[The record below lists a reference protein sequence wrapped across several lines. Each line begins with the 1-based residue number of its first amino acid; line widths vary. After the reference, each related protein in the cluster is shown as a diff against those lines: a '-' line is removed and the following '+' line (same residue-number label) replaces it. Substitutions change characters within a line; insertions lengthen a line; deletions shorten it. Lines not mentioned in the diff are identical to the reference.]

1 MKDLLKLYSAS
12 KGIIKIKDFFLEFSD
27 TLSTGHNDKEFV
39 VDFPYENVEVIVNQE
54 DLSPLLYTTGYIARK
69 LIRMVHCE
77 ECKRLFCDNDKP
89 FDLDIDE
96 QHLVYFQCLDRGG
109 LIYPSN
115 LLFNIT
121 QCSYSIFNMCVS
133 SSLECSFIKVD
144 NQKQTLVNTIERYL
158 SNCDDFLAVY
168 YMCEDCDT
176 TLLTY
181 LVNALGCF
189 SNILLNNY
197 SKIHTDKLGSAKQSK
212 KLSKLN

>member
-1 MKDLLKLYSAS
+1 MLKLKGLLTLYSAS

-27 TLSTGHNDKEFV
+27 TVSKGHYDKEFV
-39 VDFPYENVEVIVNQE
+39 VDFPYENVEVIE
-54 DLSPLLYTTGYIARK
+54 DLSPLLYTTGYVARK
-69 LIRMVHCE
+69 LIHKVHCV
-77 ECKRLFCDNDKP
+77 ECKRLFGDKDKP

-115 LLFNIT
+115 LLFNII

-144 NQKQTLVNTIERYL
+144 NQKQTLVNTIEQYL
-158 SNCDDFLAVY
+158 SNCNDFLAVY
-168 YMCEDCDT
+168 YTCEDCDT

-181 LVNALGCF
+181 LVNALG
-189 SNILLNNY
+189 SEIL
-197 SKIHTDKLGSAKQSK
+197 KLTGS
-212 KLSKLN
+212 

>member
-1 MKDLLKLYSAS
+1 M
-12 KGIIKIKDFFLEFSD
+12 
-27 TLSTGHNDKEFV
+27 
-39 VDFPYENVEVIVNQE
+39 
-54 DLSPLLYTTGYIARK
+54 YTTGYVARK
-69 LIRMVHCE
+69 LIHKVHCQ
-77 ECKRLFCDNDKP
+77 ECKRLFGDKDKP

-96 QHLVYFQCLDRGG
+96 QHLVYFLCLDRDG

-115 LLFNIT
+115 LLFNII

-144 NQKQTLVNTIERYL
+144 NQKQTLVNTIEQYL
-158 SNCDDFLAVY
+158 YNCDDFLAVY
-168 YMCEDCDT
+168 YTCEDCDT

-197 SKIHTDKLGSAKQSK
+197 SKIHTDKLGSAKQST